1 MTNPQEISALTDSF
15 IAKIEEYFSGIW
27 QMWDEVSLALFLL
40 LFGWFFGKFLEKI
53 VVKLSNRAWIARIA
67 EKIGFTEAL
76 AKMEVK
82 NSVGEVLGSF
92 LLGFVFTQFV
102 QFAAEI
108 LKITAISEFLDDFL
122 HYIPKLLI
130 AFVIVLLG
138 VKIANTT
145 ASIIANG
152 FKLIGSASGKILG
165 GIFKG
170 IIITFSVL
178 SALVLLEIQPFLVNV
193 LFIGFVTMIVI
204 AGGIAFGLG
213 GKETVENFLKD
224 IRDDVEK

>member
-1 MTNPQEISALTDSF
+1 MNNSQEIQAILDSF
-15 IAKIEEYFSGIW
+15 LSKIEIYFSGILS
-27 QMWDEVSLALFLL
+27 MWDEVSLALFLL
-40 LFGWFFGKFLEKI
+40 LFGWFFGKFLEKM
-53 VVKLSNRAWIARIA
+53 VVKLSKKEWIQKLS
-67 EKIGFTEAL
+67 EKTGFDEAL
-76 AKMEVK
+76 QKMEIH
-82 NSVGEVLGSF
+82 NSAGEVLGSF
-92 LLGFVFTQFV
+92 LLGFIFTQFA
-102 QFAAEI
+102 QFSAEI
-108 LKITAISEFLDDFL
+108 LNITAISEFLDNFL
-122 HYIPKLLI
+122 AYIPKLLI

-152 FKLIGSASGKILG
+152 FKLIGSSSGKILA

-204 AGGIAFGLG
+204 SGGIAFGLG
-213 GKETVENFLKD
+213 GKETVEKFLRE
-224 IRDDVEK
+224 IREEGEK

>member
-1 MTNPQEISALTDSF
+1 MEIHNSA
-15 IAKIEEYFSGIW
+15 
-27 QMWDEVSLALFLL
+27 
-40 LFGWFFGKFLEKI
+40 
-53 VVKLSNRAWIARIA
+53 
-67 EKIGFTEAL
+67 
-76 AKMEVK
+76 
-82 NSVGEVLGSF
+82 GEVLGSF
-92 LLGFVFTQFV
+92 LLGFIFTQFA

-108 LKITAISEFLDDFL
+108 LNITAISEFLDNFL
-122 HYIPKLLI
+122 AYIPKLLI

-152 FKLIGSASGKILG
+152 FKLIGSSSGKILA

-204 AGGIAFGLG
+204 SGGIAFGLG
-213 GKETVENFLKD
+213 GKETVEKFLRE
-224 IRDDVEK
+224 IREEGEK